1 MQLPFRFYG
10 AILGL
15 KLSGEPDLAEWAAVV
30 LWGHDVLGVRT
41 HGVGQSRQ
49 KIQNRVSEPK

>member
-41 HGVGQSRQ
+41 HVLGSHAK